1 MYNDKEL
8 LYKAENVRECGPGS
22 ERYDGTRNGVLMLKC
37 TCAECGITKV
47 SNVGETKK
55 PIWEG
60 RQQFIWCLYDS
71 HSVGETL
78 LKSGLNAAT
87 L

>member
-8 LYKAENVRECGPGS
+8 LYKAENVRECGLGS

-55 PIWEG
+55 PI
-60 RQQFIWCLYDS
+60 
-71 HSVGETL
+71 
-78 LKSGLNAAT
+78 
-87 L
+87 